1 MTNPNWTSEE
11 DDSLRRFIKEGLA
24 SGQIATALGRSR
36 NAVVG
41 RAKRLG
47 LVFMTQAG
55 MRRREVK
62 EQRESSAPRVPSRK
76 HQPLG
81 GNRFKS
87 LREKA
92 TETEAAPKELPRWTA
107 HSDAPEPRNLSLVD
121 LEWLDCRWPVNNPER
136 GQEHLFCGHKRAS
149 GSSYCAHH
157 RLVSAGRHLVAEA
170 A

>member
-1 MTNPNWTSEE
+1 MTNPNWTSDE
-11 DDSLRRFIKEGLA
+11 DDSLRRFIKEGRA
-24 SGQIATALGRSR
+24 SPEIATTLGRSR
-36 NAVVG
+36 SAVVG

-47 LVFMTQAG
+47 LVFMTQTG

-62 EQRESSAPRVPSRK
+62 EQRESSAPRVPPTK

-81 GNRFKS
+81 GNRFKK

-92 TETEAAPKELPRWTA
+92 TDAEPAPKELPRWTA
-107 HSDAPEPRNLSLVD
+107 HADAPEPRNLSLVD